1 MVPFPARV
9 PFVVQQLMRK
19 KYVWNKV
26 PNKGKCLYL
35 TFDDGPIPEITPWVL
50 DLLRKE
56 RVRATFFCVG
66 ENVVKQPRIFEQI
79 KTDGHTV
86 GNHSH
91 NHVNGW
97 KTTKSDY
104 IENYLKGK
112 EQVGSN
118 LFRPPYG
125 KITRPQAQEIAVS
138 DHIIMWSVLTKDYS
152 ANQTPQM
159 CLDNALKCRNG
170 DIVVF
175 HDNVKA
181 KKNLY
186 YSLPKFIRHY
196 KALGYRFAT
205 L

>member
-1 MVPFPARV
+1 MVPFPARIPQV
-9 PFVVQQLMRK
+9 IRHVLRK
-19 KYVWNKV
+19 KYVWHKV

-50 DLLRKE
+50 DLLKNE
-56 RVRATFFCVG
+56 GVHATFFCVG
-66 ENVVKQPRIFEQI
+66 ENVVNHAAIYDRIKSE
-79 KTDGHTV
+79 GHTV
-86 GNHSH
+86 GNHSY

-97 KTTKSDY
+97 KTSKEEY
-104 IENYLKGK
+104 LHNYQLGK
-112 EQVGSN
+112 QTVNSH

-125 KITRPQAQEIAVS
+125 KITRAQAMQIAQQDS
-138 DHIIMWSVLTKDYS
+138 IIMWSVLTKDYS
-152 ANQTPQM
+152 SSETPQM
-159 CLDNALKCRNG
+159 CLTNAFKCRNG

-175 HDNVKA
+175 HDNIKA

-186 YSLPKFIRHY
+186 YVLPKFIRHY